1 MAAPP
6 GPEAVATRGATSCL
20 LDRKG
25 EEEMQVVVSWLRTG
39 KGTPRTLA
47 EGGAC
52 GARAKG
58 VAPTVCP
65 RIRSMPFTF
74 SGVTVRF
81 GAVALGGGVLRT

>member
-1 MAAPP
+1 
-6 GPEAVATRGATSCL
+6 
-20 LDRKG
+20 
-25 EEEMQVVVSWLRTG
+25 MQVVVSWLRTG